1 MNCSWGFATNPC
13 SKEYK
18 GTCSPRV
25 RADLKIVA
33 KEGANRVSGEIQKHF
48 AFVTNLM
55 LSERDNEDKFQRSTV
70 MGILLSVGQNCRNI

>member
-1 MNCSWGFATNPC
+1 M
-13 SKEYK
+13 
-18 GTCSPRV
+18 

-55 LSERDNEDKFQRSTV
+55 LRERDNEDKF
-70 MGILLSVGQNCRNI
+70 